1 MPFEKGH
8 KKVGG
13 KSIGT
18 PNKTTKAVKEM
29 IQAIAD
35 DQMPKW
41 LGWIDNIA
49 KKDPEKAIKIVTELL
64 EYISPKLQRTE
75 LTGADGKDFMPAR
88 TLTKEEAK
96 DLLKSLNSDS

>member
-1 MPFEKGH
+1 MARSSTTYKKGEAAGRP
-8 KKVGG
+8 KG
-13 KSIGT
+13 I

-49 KKDPEKAIKIVTELL
+49 AKDPEKAIKIVAELL

-75 LTGADGKDFMPAR
+75 HTGMDGKDLIPPRILF
-88 TLTKEEAK
+88 K
-96 DLLKSLNSDS
+96 DFKND